1 MKGKTEIIF
10 LCIVKINSFTSSSLI
25 KKGKTSLPSPLPK
38 YLKLSRNHLFSAV
51 ALQSLS
57 RL

>member
-10 LCIVKINSFTSSSLI
+10 LCIVNINSFTSSSL

>member
-1 MKGKTEIIF
+1 MRGKTEIIF
-10 LCIVKINSFTSSSLI
+10 LCIVKINSFTSSSL
-25 KKGKTSLPSPLPK
+25 KKGKTSLTSPLPK